1 MRKFRKLYQALPF
14 AAQRLR
20 IKRWLAAR
28 SMLMR
33 RLVLAAQQDAA
44 HELEQAAH
52 APSAAPTVDDATRV
66 LSRPHAGGCGIGYVA
81 QSLASLPAPTPVRLV
96 AFYLP
101 QFHPTAENDAWW
113 GAGFTEWTLVARAL
127 PKVEGQTQPQ
137 LPGALGFYDLRQPD
151 VLRAQARL
159 ARTHGVHGF
168 CFYFYWFGG
177 RRLLEQPLLDFL
189 ADADNDMPFCL
200 CWAN

>member
-28 SMLMR
+28 SGLAR
-33 RLVLAAQQDAA
+33 RLVFAAQQDAA

-52 APSAAPTVDDATRV
+52 APSAAPIVDDATRV
-66 LSRPHAGGCGIGYVA
+66 LSRPHAGGRGIGYVT
-81 QSLASLPAPTPVRLV
+81 QSQASQPVPTPVRLV

-113 GAGFTEWTLVARAL
+113 GAGFSEWTLV
-127 PKVEGQTQPQ
+127 G
-137 LPGALGFYDLRQPD
+137 
-151 VLRAQARL
+151 ARL
-159 ARTHGVHGF
+159 AQ
-168 CFYFYWFGG
+168 G
-177 RRLLEQPLLDFL
+177 RRADTAEIAGCAGLL
-189 ADADNDMPFCL
+189 
-200 CWAN
+200 